1 MKSYKRKPYKIIELM
16 ILKKVKVGDTAFKL
30 AKRVNC
36 SWFTVKRV
44 LFYLEDQGKVKLEK
58 DSPHKVLKV
67 VKLV

>member
-1 MKSYKRKPYKIIELM
+1 M